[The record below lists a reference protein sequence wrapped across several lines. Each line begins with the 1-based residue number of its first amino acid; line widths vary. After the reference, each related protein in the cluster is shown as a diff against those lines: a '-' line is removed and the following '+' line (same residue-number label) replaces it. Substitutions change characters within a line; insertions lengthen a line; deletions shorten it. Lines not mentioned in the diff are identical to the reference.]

1 MVQSQTLGWLS
12 ATLLALLSQ
21 SNAQESKTFDP
32 LQYVDQLIGASNGG
46 NVFPGATLPYGMAKA
61 VADTNSGSNQG
72 GFTLDGAPVS
82 GFSVLHDSGTGGSPS
97 LGNFPLFPYNKCNGG
112 DVNNCAFPKKTR
124 VSFGKFANESVQA
137 KPGYFGIT
145 LQSGPQVEMTTTQH
159 TALFRFTFK
168 GAAAGD
174 KPLILQDLS
183 DLSDS
188 RQDNGTI
195 KVDPKTGR
203 ITGNAI
209 FVASFGQG
217 KYQPFFCTDFH
228 GADIADSGIYADSR
242 ATTDVHELKI
252 SRSING
258 YPLPGGAFVRFA
270 NGDKPVYARVGLS
283 FISSEQ
289 ACANAESEIPKFDF
303 NKHVKDA
310 QNIWRK
316 KLSPI
321 TVNAKGVDESFV
333 RNFYSGIYRTMV
345 NPQNYT
351 GENPFWNDGEPYFDS
366 FYCIWDLFR
375 SQFPFLTILDPEAVA
390 QMVRSLISTYEHD
403 GWLPDCRMTFSRGYT
418 QGGSNADN
426 VLADVYLKGIEGGID
441 WNKGYEAV
449 KKDAEVEP
457 FDWCCRGRG
466 GIDSWNKL
474 GYVPVQ
480 DFDFKGFGTLTRSV
494 SRTIEYAYN
503 DFCISQMAKGLGKK
517 GEQEKY
523 IASSGNWNNL
533 YKADQPSLLPDG
545 TNTGFTG
552 FFQPRYHNKT
562 WGYQDPL
569 KCSNTDSK
577 SVCSLQNSG
586 PETFE
591 SSIWEYGFFV
601 PHDQA
606 QLIALYGGPDSFV
619 KRLNYLHDKEIT
631 YIGNEPAFLTVFQ
644 YHYAGRPAESARRS
658 HFYVPKYF
666 SPKPDGLPG
675 NDDSGAMGSFLAFSM
690 LGLFP
695 NPGQNV
701 YLIIPPYFESAK
713 IKHPLTKKTA
723 TIRNINFDPTYKN
736 IYIQNATLDGKPYTK
751 NWIDHSFF
759 TEGKE
764 LVLTLG
770 STESSWGTAVKD
782 LPPSVSSYTG
792 FNGTYNKHSVRAPRG
807 NGNYRG
813 EFRRGGLGL

>member
-1 MVQSQTLGWLS
+1 MLGWLS
-12 ATLLALLSQ
+12 ACLLAVISPA
-21 SNAQESKTFDP
+21 NAQESKHIDP
-32 LQYVDQLIGASNGG
+32 LDYVDQLVGSSNGG

-72 GFTLDGAPVS
+72 GFTLDGSPVS
-82 GFSVLHDSGTGGSPS
+82 GFSVMHDSGTGGSPS
-97 LGNFPLFPYNKCNGG
+97 LGNFPLFPYNKCDGG

-124 VSFGKFANESVQA
+124 VNFGKFANESVQA

-159 TALFRFTFK
+159 AALFRFTFK

-209 FVASFGQG
+209 FLPSFGQG
-217 KYQPFFCTDFH
+217 KYQPFFCTDFQ
-228 GADIADSGIYADSR
+228 GAAIADSGIYADSR
-242 ATTDVHELKI
+242 ASTDVHELTI

-270 NGDKPVYARVGLS
+270 NGDKPVLARVGLS

-289 ACANAESEIPKFDF
+289 ACANAEHEMPKFDF
-303 NKHVKDA
+303 NKHNHDA
-310 QNIWRK
+310 QDAWRQ

-321 TVNAKGVDESFV
+321 TVDPTGVDVSV
-333 RNFYSGIYRTMV
+333 VKNFYSGIYRTMV

-351 GENPFWNDGEPYFDS
+351 GENPLWQDGEPYFDS

-403 GWLPDCRMTFSRGYT
+403 GWLPDCRMSFSRGYT

-426 VLADVYLKGIEGGID
+426 VLTDVYLKGVTGGINWD
-441 WNKGYEAV
+441 KGYEAV

-457 FDWCCRGRG
+457 YDWCCHGRG
-466 GIDSWNKL
+466 GIDSWKKL

-480 DFDFKGFGTLTRSV
+480 DFDYKGFGTLTRSI

-503 DFCISQMAKGLGKK
+503 DFCISQMAKGLGNK

-523 IASSGNWNNL
+523 IASSGNWHNL
-533 YKADQPSLLPDG
+533 FKADQASSLPDG

-552 FFQPRYHNKT
+552 FFQPKYSNKT

-577 SVCSLQNSG
+577 SVCSLQNTG

-591 SSIWEYGFFV
+591 SSIWEYG
-601 PHDQA
+601 
-606 QLIALYGGPDSFV
+606 L
-619 KRLNYLHDKEIT
+619 
-631 YIGNEPAFLTVFQ
+631 
-644 YHYAGRPAESARRS
+644 
-658 HFYVPKYF
+658 
-666 SPKPDGLPG
+666 
-675 NDDSGAMGSFLAFSM
+675 
-690 LGLFP
+690 
-695 NPGQNV
+695 
-701 YLIIPPYFESAK
+701 
-713 IKHPLTKKTA
+713 
-723 TIRNINFDPTYKN
+723 
-736 IYIQNATLDGKPYTK
+736 
-751 NWIDHSFF
+751 
-759 TEGKE
+759 
-764 LVLTLG
+764 
-770 STESSWGTAVKD
+770 
-782 LPPSVSSYTG
+782 
-792 FNGTYNKHSVRAPRG
+792 
-807 NGNYRG
+807 
-813 EFRRGGLGL
+813 